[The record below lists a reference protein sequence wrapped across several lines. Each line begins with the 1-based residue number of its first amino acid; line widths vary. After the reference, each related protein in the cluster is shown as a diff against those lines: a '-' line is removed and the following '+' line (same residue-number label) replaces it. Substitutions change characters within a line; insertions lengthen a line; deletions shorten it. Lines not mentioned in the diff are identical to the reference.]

1 MSDIKITFFML
12 VTDRDII
19 IADFAVRSYQKIKDI
34 SFKLQVYSN
43 WISADL
49 KQKYFPAWRLFD
61 FVEIIE
67 HEWQTEDKKPTD
79 RGLEGPFELCATVWD
94 RELNKI
100 ETPYYATVDADFE
113 ILDSKFIPVMLAEL
127 DSNPNTIAMSTDY
140 SKTQPSVYDSYSDEI
155 ICLNERWHTW
165 FCIYKR
171 EALNCNVPHAYYEEI
186 VSGPV
191 KRNAWDE
198 TAYFQKALKED
209 FGFELAVIHS
219 DFQNCFI
226 HYGQFSKNTDIN
238 ESNVN
243 IYRQLQIINKRGM
256 FGIRNKL
263 VAKLTY
269 LAYKYI
275 FTGIDN
281 KRGKY
286 VGGWGAK

>member
-34 SFKLQVYSN
+34 SFKLRVYSN

-67 HEWQTEDKKPTD
+67 YEWQTDDKRPTD
-79 RGLEGPFELCATVWD
+79 RRLEGPFELCATVWD

-100 ETPYYATVDADFE
+100 ETPYHATVDADFE

-127 DSNPNTIAMSTDY
+127 DSNSNTIAMSTDY
-140 SKTQPSVYDSYSDEI
+140 SETKPSVYDSYSDETI
-155 ICLNERWHTW
+155 SLNERWHTW

-171 EALNCNVPHAYYEEI
+171 EALNCNVSHAYYEEI
-186 VSGPV
+186 VSGSG
-191 KRNAWDE
+191 KRNVWDE

-209 FGFELAVIHS
+209 LGFELAVIRS
-219 DFQNCFI
+219 DFQHCFI
-226 HYGQFSKNTDIN
+226 HYGRFSKNTDIN

-243 IYRQLQIINKRGM
+243 IYRQLQIINKIGL

-263 VAKLTY
+263 VTKLTY
-269 LAYKYI
+269 LVYKYI
-275 FTGIDN
+275 FTGVDN

-286 VGGWGAK
+286 VDGWGVK